1 MRPIRATQP
10 PQGGAL
16 TYWRI
21 ARKGDREKRHP
32 SSKVTNGRVRT
43 RAKSGD
49 SWPLVLVRRRP
60 PLGLHPG
67 MAVCTRAFGHDV
79 LVGRFCASSNS
90 RRRSVRANSPRLWRQ
105 SHLAFRAVCLRDA
118 GTTGWSRVAAPDS
131 ASATRL
137 RRSAARVVGG
147 LRRSGHDDWNDLV
160 GVHVGESGH
169 GSVCLPSAQ

>member
-1 MRPIRATQP
+1 MAYWPNKAQRKFWLWHKGQRRAS
-10 PQGGAL
+10 A
-16 TYWRI
+16 RI
-21 ARKGDREKRHP
+21 VSLMPHRDNLQNRR
-32 SSKVTNGRVRT
+32 RIL
-43 RAKSGD
+43 KSGD

-60 PLGLHPG
+60 SRALHPG

-79 LVGRFCASSNS
+79 LVGRFCGSSNS
-90 RRRSVRANSPRLWRQ
+90 RRRSARANSPHLWRQ

-131 ASATRL
+131 ASAARL

-169 GSVCLPSAQ
+169 GSVCIPSAQ